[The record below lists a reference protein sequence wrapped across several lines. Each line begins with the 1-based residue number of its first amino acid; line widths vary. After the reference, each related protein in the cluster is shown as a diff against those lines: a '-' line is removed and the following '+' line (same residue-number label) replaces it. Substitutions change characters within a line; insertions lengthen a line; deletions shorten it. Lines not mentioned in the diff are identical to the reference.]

1 MVYNL
6 TVSPDFSPEHIAG
19 WYVFNTWLQRK
30 LGYRIHVDL
39 YDDFETQRQAIA
51 DGKVDIVFANPFDAA
66 MLVRDKGFTAIA
78 TAEGQRDEV
87 VIAVAADSPIR
98 RVEDLQP
105 GARIAKTQD
114 PDVNLIGMILLE
126 PADLSLENT
135 VARAA
140 STYVLVAKHLIQG
153 RADIGFFLKEA
164 YYDLSQVIRKNLRAL
179 VTSEIHVV
187 RHALLVG
194 PRFAEHGESLR
205 RLLLGMPD
213 DLPQGPGV
221 LESLG
226 FSGWESLDEED
237 TQFMIDLMDTLQE

>member
-6 TVSPDFSPEHIAG
+6 TVSPDFSPDHIAG

-30 LGYRIHVDL
+30 LGFRIHVDL

-51 DGKVDIVFANPFDAA
+51 DDKVDIIFANPFDAA
-66 MLVRDKGFTAIA
+66 MLVRDKGFRAIA
-78 TAEGQRDEV
+78 TAEGRRDEV
-87 VIAVAADSPIR
+87 VIAVPADSSFHC
-98 RVEDLQP
+98 VEDLHS
-105 GARIAKTQD
+105 GVRIAKTQD
-114 PDVNLIGMILLE
+114 PDVNLIGMIMLE
-126 PADLSLENT
+126 PADLNAENT
-135 VARAA
+135 SVQPAA
-140 STYVLVAKHLIQG
+140 TYVLVAKHLIQG
-153 RADIGFFLKEA
+153 RADVGFFLKEV
-164 YYDLSQVIRKNLRAL
+164 YYDLSQVIRKNLRVL

-187 RHALLVG
+187 RHVLLVG
-194 PRFAEHGESLR
+194 PRFAEHGDALR

-226 FSGWESLDEED
+226 FSGWESQTEED